1 MRPPHLSRASS
12 IVTHLPTR
20 PLLHHRN
27 AVSARKFLVETRI
40 LRRAHME
47 IVYFIGAFIVL
58 IAMIYGTFELP
69 LPGQIQE

>member
-1 MRPPHLSRASS
+1 
-12 IVTHLPTR
+12 
-20 PLLHHRN
+20 
-27 AVSARKFLVETRI
+27 
-40 LRRAHME
+40 ME